1 MFSGA
6 QEKDGNFRD
15 TAKMMDYGFGDFR
28 YLALMEKNQEA
39 GSARVEGSFRK
50 VRGILK
56 DDLVIYGN
64 FEEGEYST
72 EAVFDELE
80 LPIKE
85 GQKIG
90 TLYVYGKDKIV
101 HQVELVSKSDVSR
114 SWIFVLADR
123 IKSLLS

>member
-1 MFSGA
+1 MV
-6 QEKDGNFRD
+6 KK
-15 TAKMMDYGFGDFR
+15 T
-28 YLALMEKNQEA
+28 QEA
-39 GSARVEGSFRK
+39 GSIRGEWSVRK
-50 VRGILK
+50 VRGVLDK
-56 DDLVIYGN
+56 DLVIYGN

-114 SWIFVLADR
+114 SWIFILAER